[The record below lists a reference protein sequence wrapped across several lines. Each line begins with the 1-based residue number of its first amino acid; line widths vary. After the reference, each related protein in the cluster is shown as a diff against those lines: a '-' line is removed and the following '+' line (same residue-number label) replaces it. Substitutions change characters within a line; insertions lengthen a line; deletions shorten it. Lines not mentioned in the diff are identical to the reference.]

1 MKEEPAEADILSH
14 RLMIRAGLMRKLAS
28 GTYNYLPLGL
38 RCLQKVMNIVRE
50 EMNLTGALEIVV
62 PIIQPVELWQ
72 RSGRV
77 IDYGENLFHLKD
89 RHGREMVL
97 VPTAEEVFTDMAANE
112 IKSYKQMPVNLY
124 QIQYKFRDEFRP
136 RFGVLRSR
144 EFIMKD
150 AYSFDVDADG
160 LHKSYMKMYNAYSR
174 IFTRCGLS
182 YVIVEAESG
191 EIGGSGSHQFTVP
204 CDSGEDVIVHFEDG
218 SRAWNIEKA
227 PVDPPTKQ
235 AANQVGPIEQVS
247 TPHMGSIDDVCNF
260 LKCSPKDL
268 IKTLILS
275 CEGKAVA
282 ALIRGDQELNNEK
295 LTQAVGGKHIELAD
309 EPAIQKATG
318 AKVGF
323 AGPVGLKVD
332 SVFIDY
338 AVAAMAIGV
347 AGANKTDYHIKNVV
361 PGRDFALEG
370 NNIKIA
376 DLRMA
381 QEGDTFE
388 GNKLLFRKGI
398 EVGQV
403 FKLWTKYSEKLGA
416 KFIDAGGEDKFC
428 LMGCYGIGINRIV
441 AAAIEISHD
450 DNGIIFPISIAPF
463 EVIISCISQEEKIV
477 ADAADKIYKQ
487 LLDKGIEVLLDDRD
501 ERAGVK
507 FKDADLIGIP
517 VRVNVGT
524 KSVKDGLVEIKL
536 RSEQKSFKIEIDKCS
551 DKVLEIVNVLKEKLI
566 PKNTAG

>member
-1 MKEEPAEADILSH
+1 M
-14 RLMIRAGLMRKLAS
+14 
-28 GTYNYLPLGL
+28 
-38 RCLQKVMNIVRE
+38 
-50 EMNLTGALEIVV
+50 AL
-62 PIIQPVELWQ
+62 IQPVELWQ
-72 RSGRV
+72 KSGRV

-89 RHGREMVL
+89 RHGREIVL

-112 IKSYKQMPVNLY
+112 IKSYKQMPINLY
-124 QIQYKFRDEFRP
+124 QIQFKFRDEFRP

-160 LHKSYMKMYNAYSR
+160 LHKSYMKMYNAYCR
-174 IFTRCGLS
+174 IFKRCGLN

-204 CDSGEDVIVHFEDG
+204 CDSGEDCIVHFEDG
-218 SRAWNIEKA
+218 SRAWNLEKA
-227 PVDPPTKQ
+227 PVDPPPKEKPKK
-235 AANQVGPIEQVS
+235 VGPVEEVH
-247 TPHMGSIDDVCNF
+247 TPNMGSIDDVCNF
-260 LKCSPKDL
+260 LNCSPKDL

-275 CEGKAVA
+275 SEGKTIA
-282 ALIRGDQELNNEK
+282 ALIRGDHELNNEK
-295 LTQAVGGKHIELAD
+295 LTQAIGGKHVELAD
-309 EPAIQKATG
+309 EPTIQKATG

-332 SVFIDY
+332 SVFVDY
-338 AVAAMAIGV
+338 AVAAMAV
-347 AGANKTDYHIKNVV
+347 VVTGANKTDYHIKNVV
-361 PGRDFALEG
+361 PGRDFPLEG

-376 DLRMA
+376 DLRLA
-381 QEGDTFE
+381 QEGDTCE
-388 GNKLLFRKGI
+388 GKKLLFRKGI

-416 KFIDAGGEDKFC
+416 KFIDQNSEEKFC

-450 DNGIIFPISIAPF
+450 DDGIIFPISIAPF
-463 EVIISCISQEEKIV
+463 ETIVSCISQEDKKV
-477 ADAADKIYKQ
+477 ADVAEKIYKQ

-501 ERAGVK
+501 LRAGVK

-517 VRVNVGT
+517 VRVTVGA
-524 KSVKDGLVEIKL
+524 KSVKGGSVEIKL
-536 RSEQKSFKIEIDKCS
+536 RSVQKSHTIEIDKCA
-551 DKVLEIVNVLKEKLI
+551 DKVLEIVNDLKDKLK
-566 PKNTAG
+566 P